1 MSRPVIITCAVTG
14 GDHGIALRNP
24 HVPVTP
30 EEIANECIAAAKAG
44 AAVAHIHVRDV
55 ETKAASMDLAQYREV
70 VERIRAS
77 DTDVVINL
85 TTGPG
90 AFFTPSE
97 DNPQVAAEG
106 SDLASPEERVAHIK
120 ELKPEICSV
129 DVVTFNHGGR
139 VFMNTPAHVEAMLEV
154 IKSVGTK
161 PELEAFDVGNVL
173 HGADL
178 VKRNFAKAPG
188 LFQFCLGIPWG
199 APATVEAMTFMR
211 SHLPPDAVWAGFGVA
226 KTEFPMAAAA
236 VLLGGHVRV
245 GLEDNIFIERGVLA
259 EGNIPLVSR
268 AVDIIESVG
277 ERPATPAEAREI
289 LGLGLG

>member
-44 AAVAHIHVRDV
+44 AAVAHIHVRDI
-55 ETKAASMDLAQYREV
+55 ETKQATMDLALYREV
-70 VERIRAS
+70 VTRLRAS
-77 DTDVVINL
+77 DTDIIINL
-85 TTGPG
+85 TCGPG
-90 AFFTPSE
+90 AFYIPSD
-97 DNPQVAAEG
+97 DNPQVAGPG
-106 SDLASPEERVAHIK
+106 SDLASPEARVAHIL

-139 VFMNTPAHVEAMLEV
+139 VFMNTAAHLEQMAEL

-161 PELEAFDVGNVL
+161 PELEAFDLGNVL
-173 HGADL
+173 HAKDL
-178 VKRNFAKAPG
+178 IKRGLIDGPG

-199 APATVEAMTFMR
+199 APATVDSMSYLR
-211 SHLPPDAVWAGFGVA
+211 SHLPDDAVWAGFGVA
-226 KTEFPMAAAA
+226 AMEFPMAAAA

-245 GLEDNIFIERGVLA
+245 GLEDNIFLERGKLA
-259 EGNIPLVSR
+259 EGNAPLVAR
-268 AVDIIESVG
+268 AVDIIESIG
-277 ERPATPAEAREI
+277 ERVATPDEAREI
-289 LGLGLG
+289 LGLR

>member
-44 AAVAHIHVRDV
+44 AAVAHIHVRDI
-55 ETKAASMDLAQYREV
+55 ETKQATMDLALYREV
-70 VERIRAS
+70 VTRLRAS
-77 DTDVVINL
+77 DTDIIINL
-85 TTGPG
+85 TCGPG
-90 AFFTPSE
+90 AFYIPSD
-97 DNPQVAAEG
+97 DNPQVAGPG
-106 SDLASPEERVAHIK
+106 SDLASPEARVAHIL

-139 VFMNTPAHVEAMLEV
+139 VFMNTAAHLEQMAEL

-161 PELEAFDVGNVL
+161 PELEAFDLGNVL
-173 HGADL
+173 HAKDL
-178 VKRNFAKAPG
+178 IKRGVIDGPG

-199 APATVEAMTFMR
+199 APATVDSMSYLR
-211 SHLPPDAVWAGFGVA
+211 SHLPDDAVWAGFGVA
-226 KTEFPMAAAA
+226 AMEFPMAAAA

-245 GLEDNIFIERGVLA
+245 GLEDNIFLERGKLA
-259 EGNIPLVSR
+259 EGNAPLVAR
-268 AVDIIESVG
+268 AVDIIESIG
-277 ERPATPAEAREI
+277 ERVATPDEAREI
-289 LGLGLG
+289 LGLR

>member
-30 EEIANECIAAAKAG
+30 EEIADECISAAKAG

-55 ETKAASMDLAQYREV
+55 ATKAASMDLAQYREV

-77 DTDVVINL
+77 DTDMVINL

-90 AFFTPSE
+90 AFFIPSE
-97 DNPQVAAEG
+97 DNPQMAAEG
-106 SDLASPEERVAHIK
+106 SDLAAPEERVAHIR

-139 VFMNTPAHVEAMLEV
+139 VFMNTPAHLEVMLEV

-178 VKRNFAKAPG
+178 IKRGMAAAPG

-199 APATVEAMTFMR
+199 APATVDTMSFMR
-211 SHLPPDAVWAGFGVA
+211 SQLPENAVWAGFGIA
-226 KTEFPMAAAA
+226 KSEFPMAAAA

-245 GLEDNIFIERGVLA
+245 GLEDNIYLERGVLA
-259 EGNIPLVSR
+259 EGNAPLVSR
-268 AVDIIESVG
+268 AVDIIENVG
-277 ERPATPAEAREI
+277 DRPATPDEAREI
-289 LGLGLG
+289 LGLG